1 MKTKP
6 PKRRKTVRKEKSI
19 QIRVTDEQKATL
31 TEAAAKAGIGV
42 SSWMLT
48 VSLEAAARKLADGG
62 GKT

>member
-1 MKTKP
+1 MGTKP

-19 QIRVTDEQKATL
+19 QIRVTDEQKTTL
-31 TEAAAKAGIGV
+31 TEAAEKAGIGV

>member
-19 QIRVTDEQKATL
+19 QIRVTDEQKVTL
-31 TEAAAKAGIGV
+31 TEAAEKAGIGV